1 MRKNIFERLRN
12 KIKKI
17 TKYESEFI
25 TFFSVGKAALKKSKK
40 KDIYIHFGI
49 VNGMHF
55 ELNYG
60 ANVHIRQNDK
70 KLLSS
75 FFRESWFEKEKGGCY
90 E

>member
-1 MRKNIFERLRN
+1 MKVNSSL
-12 KIKKI
+12 
-17 TKYESEFI
+17 
-25 TFFSVGKAALKKSKK
+25 FFQWGKLHILKKKK
-40 KDIYIHFGI
+40 IYIHFGI

-60 ANVHIRQNDK
+60 ANVHIRQNNK

-90 E
+90 K